1 MEITVARKRLEE
13 MRDDLD
19 RSIAIL
25 QGERPGAAA
34 GAGYPQDSADA
45 GSALSET
52 DRTEAV
58 LHSARGQR
66 DEVLAA
72 LARIEQDTYGR
83 CVDCGGEIPPRP
95 ARRASRRGPLR
106 QLPGQALPPPL
117 APATPARRRL
127 APAARLAPLAR
138 RDQQLG
144 PHRLIGLGGQLGA
157 DQAGQAARRR
167 RSTRLTTDSPSMV
180 RGRIDLTVS
189 PAPLN
194 SSRAWSGP

>member
-19 RSIAIL
+19 RSISIL
-25 QGERPGAAA
+25 QGERPAPLA

-83 CVDCGGEIPPRP
+83 CVDCGGEIPEGRLDARP
-95 ARRASRRGPLR
+95 DAARCVNC
-106 QLPGQALPPPL
+106 QAKR
-117 APATPARRRL
+117 ARRR
-127 APAARLAPLAR
+127 
-138 RDQQLG
+138 
-144 PHRLIGLGGQLGA
+144 
-157 DQAGQAARRR
+157 
-167 RSTRLTTDSPSMV
+167 
-180 RGRIDLTVS
+180 
-189 PAPLN
+189 
-194 SSRAWSGP
+194 